1 MKERK
6 KESSKQRDVNV
17 YWKSLLAT
25 YAFATNQMTAKR
37 HVQLAER
44 GGRRGEGRAGEG
56 GGGAKQANCYG
67 HVSGQQQRK

>member
-1 MKERK
+1 M
-6 KESSKQRDVNV
+6 
-17 YWKSLLAT
+17 LAT

-56 GGGAKQANCYG
+56 EEEELSRLTVMAM
-67 HVSGQQQRK
+67 